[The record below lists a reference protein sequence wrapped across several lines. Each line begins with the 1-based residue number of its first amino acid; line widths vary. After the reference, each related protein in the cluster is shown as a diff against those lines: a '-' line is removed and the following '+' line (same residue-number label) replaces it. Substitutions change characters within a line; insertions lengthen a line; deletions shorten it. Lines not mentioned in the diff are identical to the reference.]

1 MLSIK
6 VTITGHAGME
16 KLMGCVRLSNSWIYF
31 TYRNH
36 FSPDYTFRGF
46 DLIVRRLPAPQE
58 PEENGTGEEGDHDE
72 QHILSASHFYR
83 LGPITTKYRMQK
95 KTYTQGQFD
104 HGEHS
109 VTWAWNR
116 HVIIPFICVN
126 KNPFSLF
133 IDTTSS
139 QVHGLFIIF
148 HYRCQTY
155 LETKTG
161 WLALFKSVDCRITN
175 TSTLTCIDAS
185 LSTNCG
191 LYFYRLQIRLHTG
204 MLLFL

>member
-148 HYRCQTY
+148 H
-155 LETKTG
+155 LSVSN
-161 WLALFKSVDCRITN
+161 LFGNENRMASPIQVCRLSYHKHVNTNVHWCKSK
-175 TSTLTCIDAS
+175 
-185 LSTNCG
+185 
-191 LYFYRLQIRLHTG
+191 H
-204 MLLFL
+204 